1 MDTNL
6 CYIYCLSAL
15 HTGGTSQEGNIVGI
29 ARESHTD
36 LPYLPGTGIRGKV
49 RASTPKD
56 KQKILWGNTLE
67 DVQQHGDDNLTQ
79 GTLWIGDGAILWF
92 PIPSL
97 SHGVVWVTSQF
108 LLRRWLRFY
117 HPSLPLPEANSFSD
131 GTRSQLYL
139 KDAIFQTS
147 ELNPWRNYQQY
158 IPQGNSIADTIDKAL
173 VLSDSDCKVL
183 IQTSLWQQVRVNLGE
198 GKTLAENAG
207 FRYEEAIPPETL
219 MYFTWGTT
227 TRANGNENNACEELK
242 QILNQQNIWQFGGQ
256 ESLGRGLVEL
266 WTEASNPIKYQ
277 ANQPEISQPKTPKN
291 QPQIT
296 HNYQLKRPQRPN
308 R

>member
-6 CYIYCLSAL
+6 CYIYSLSPL
-15 HTGGTSQEGNIVGI
+15 HTGGASQEGNIVGI

-36 LPYLPGTGIRGKV
+36 LPYMAGTGIRGKV

-56 KQKILWGNTLE
+56 KQKLLWGNTIE
-67 DVQQHGDDNLTQ
+67 DVQQGADNNLTQ
-79 GTLWIGDGAILWF
+79 GALWIGDASILWF
-92 PIPSL
+92 PVPSL
-97 SHGVVWVTSQF
+97 SHGIVWITSQF
-108 LLRRWLRFY
+108 LLRRWLRLY
-117 HPSLPLPEANSFSD
+117 NPSLELPNPNSFS
-131 GTRSQLYL
+131 GGKKSQLYL

-147 ELNPWRNYQQY
+147 ELNELSDYKPY
-158 IPQGNSIADTIDKAL
+158 IPQGNSISDIIDKVL

-219 MYFTWGTT
+219 MYFPWGTT
-227 TRANGNENNACEELK
+227 TNANGNANSVSDELK
-242 QILNQQNIWQFGGQ
+242 TIFHQHKIWQFGGQ

-266 WTEASNPIKYQ
+266 WTPEL
-277 ANQPEISQPKTPKN
+277 NQSKTQTN
-291 QPQIT
+291 
-296 HNYQLKRPQRPN
+296 
-308 R
+308 